1 MATWL
6 LVGLVYL
13 SLVGV
18 FLVAWSRGFPQ
29 PENSSRAIQRFER
42 WRLVQSI
49 LAHAFQA
56 QHRSNGKFISLLKE
70 LDASAKKSRMRRLAT
85 AIAQSAGRSVAYLLD
100 DAQQS
105 VSRIRLGE
113 EFGLPRHLGSRR
125 VYLSGHDNNVDV
137 WVSPSDD
144 PSQR

>member
-18 FLVAWSRGFPQ
+18 FLVAWSRGLPQ

-70 LDASAKKSRMRRLAT
+70 LDASAKKTPDAPLGYCHRPKRRPFSR
-85 AIAQSAGRSVAYLLD
+85 
-100 DAQQS
+100 
-105 VSRIRLGE
+105 
-113 EFGLPRHLGSRR
+113 
-125 VYLSGHDNNVDV
+125 LS
-137 WVSPSDD
+137 S
-144 PSQR
+144 